1 MNIILIEKDG
11 SIIEKHMKTNT
22 LDKLYSI
29 CGYRTNK
36 DFEKLYEWDFDKNT
50 YELYGKKSGKKDK
63 ENNYHFPIYE
73 KEKYYG
79 SLCVVKKNGS
89 ISLDEWNIFY
99 MSFTSHETVT
109 DIVKSDTQ
117 IETDRDKE
125 IDDYN
130 PKSNLDDY
138 DYVKTQTREKELE
151 LTYEEYEEE

>member
-11 SIIEKHMKTNT
+11 SIMEKHVKTTT

-50 YELYGKKSGKKDK
+50 YELYGKKTGKKDK
-63 ENNYHFPIYE
+63 ENNFQFPKYEE

-99 MSFTSHETVT
+99 MSFASYENVKENETEG
-109 DIVKSDTQ
+109 
-117 IETDRDKE
+117 ETDT
-125 IDDYN
+125 DDADVAN
-130 PKSNLDDY
+130 MDCILD
-138 DYVKTQTREKELE
+138 VKRQPQSREELE
-151 LTYEEYEEE
+151 LTYEEYEEES